1 MAYQDGKNNLVIIS
15 LLELDKVH
23 SVTFDQEILQIQ
35 ILDHNLY
42 FLSHKE
48 SKFTLNQVSI
58 EKMKASEKPKKMKSL
73 KINELFSYTKDEVE

>member
-58 EKMKASEKPKKMKSL
+58 EQMKASEKPKKMKSL

>member
-58 EKMKASEKPKKMKSL
+58 EKMKASEKPQKMKSL